1 MKPHQHAE
9 QAAIILKDRAEKLG
23 DYKPLYNNIAAR
35 VNLSLANKLSPGK
48 SITAADITKILVEMK
63 LARIDCGKPDKRSN
77 PAYSEVVKRSAKFP
91 IDELQRRVLSKLRK
105 RYSEEAYKD
114 LVINLEHIPIFDK
127 LNWLREMDLKFRS
140 EYK

>member
-1 MKPHQHAE
+1 MKSDDD
-9 QAAIILKDRAEKLG
+9 IIFSKPNHVAKLS
-23 DYKPLYNNIAAR
+23 AQ
-35 VNLSLANKLSPGK
+35 LSNPINSLNKKSNLANLAKIKNLAKL
-48 SITAADITKILVEMK
+48 TAKKA
-63 LARIDCGKPDKRSN
+63 N
-77 PAYSEVVKRSAKFP
+77 PAYSEVVNRSAKFP

-127 LNWLREMDLKFRS
+127 LNWLREMDLKLRS

>member
-1 MKPHQHAE
+1 MNQDKSKIFSKPNHVA
-9 QAAIILKDRAEKLG
+9 
-23 DYKPLYNNIAAR
+23 
-35 VNLSLANKLSPGK
+35 KLSAHLSTQLNPLNK
-48 SITAADITKILVEMK
+48 KNNLDRLAKNNNLAKIKNLAKLTAKK
-63 LARIDCGKPDKRSN
+63 KN
-77 PAYSEVVKRSAKFP
+77 PAYAAVVERSAKFP

-127 LNWLREMDLKFRS
+127 LNWLRDMDDKLRN